1 MPHLPAM
8 EDAMTRRAT
17 ITMLVLA
24 LLALAGCATQSG
36 AYNTTYAQYPGPS
49 PDAEITG
56 MRTGTINA
64 QY

>member
-1 MPHLPAM
+1 
-8 EDAMTRRAT
+8 MTYRAT

-24 LLALAGCATQSG
+24 LLALSGCATQSG
-36 AYNTTYAQYPGPS
+36 AYNTTYADYPGPS